1 MERQTRSLDWP
12 LLVLY
17 GVLAGFGLLM
27 ILSASSLEA
36 DAEYGNA
43 LRYVTRQ
50 AAGIAGGCAIS
61 AALLMAPVSWLRK
74 AIWPVFVLA
83 LLGLLMVLTP
93 LAHTANGATRWF
105 RLGPVNVQPSEFM
118 KIALVLGY
126 AHYLALNEGR
136 LKDNAVLLVS
146 AVLLVLPVL
155 CILPQKDFGTTV
167 ILFGLSGVLL
177 FVAGLAW
184 RWVLTFIGL
193 VGAALTGLVLIEPY
207 RMQRLVSFV
216 DPFADQSG
224 AGYQVVQGWIAL
236 ATGGLFGQGLASGV
250 AQRGFL
256 PEAHTDFISAV
267 VGEELGAIGWSVMV
281 LLLLGIVWRAL
292 VIASRAKDLF
302 GMLTATGLAALL
314 GAQCIINLGV
324 VGGVMPNKGLV
335 LPFLSYGA
343 SAVLAHTLIVG
354 ILLKISLDAEPA
366 PVAAKTPEKDVP
378 KGALAF

>member
-1 MERQTRSLDWP
+1 MDRNVRALDWP
-12 LLVLY
+12 LLATYV
-17 GVLAGFGLLM
+17 VLAGFGLLM

-50 AAGIAGGCAIS
+50 AAGIAGGCMIS
-61 AALLMAPVSWLRK
+61 LGILVAPIAWLRK
-74 AIWPVFVLA
+74 AVWPSFVLA
-83 LLGLLMVLTP
+83 LGGLLMILTP
-93 LAHTANGATRWF
+93 LAHSANGATRWF

-118 KIALVLGY
+118 KIALVLAF
-126 AHYLALNEGR
+126 AHYLSLNEGR
-136 LKDNAVLLVS
+136 LKDNAVLFGSVFLL
-146 AVLLVLPVL
+146 AVPVL
-155 CILPQKDFGTTV
+155 FILPQKDFGTTV
-167 ILFGLSGVLL
+167 ILFGLTGVML

-184 RWVLTFIGL
+184 RWVFAFGGL
-193 VGAALTGLVLIEPY
+193 VAAALTGLVLLEPY
-207 RMQRLVSFV
+207 RMQRLVSFM

-267 VGEELGAIGWSVMV
+267 VGEELGAVGWAMMV
-281 LLLLGIVWRAL
+281 LLLLGMVWRAL

-314 GAQCIINLGV
+314 GAQSIINLGV

-343 SAVLAHTLIVG
+343 SAVLAHTVIVG
-354 ILLKISLDAEPA
+354 ILLKISMESAPAEAPA
-366 PVAAKTPEKDVP
+366 PARPAPRA
-378 KGALAF
+378 ALAG

>member
-1 MERQTRSLDWP
+1 MERKRGLDWP
-12 LLVLY
+12 LAVIYVVLS
-17 GVLAGFGLLM
+17 GFGLLM

-36 DAEYGNA
+36 DAQYGDA
-43 LRYVTRQ
+43 LRFVTRQ
-50 AAGIAGGCAIS
+50 FAGIVVGVGLSIG
-61 AALLMAPVSWLRK
+61 LFMVPMKWLRK
-74 AIWPVFVLA
+74 AVWPVFGASLVG
-83 LLGLLMVLTP
+83 LGMVLTP
-93 LAHTANGATRWF
+93 LAHSANGATRWF

-118 KIALVLGY
+118 KIALVLAF
-126 AHYLALNEGR
+126 AHYLSLNEGK
-136 LKDNAVLLVS
+136 LKDS
-146 AVLLVLPVL
+146 AVLLTSLVLLVVPV
-155 CILPQKDFGTTV
+155 IGVLPQKDFGTTV
-167 ILFGLSGVLL
+167 ILFGLAGVML

-184 RWVLTFIGL
+184 RWVAAFVGL
-193 VGAALTGLVLIEPY
+193 VGSALALLVLAEPY
-207 RMQRLVSFV
+207 RMQRLVSFT

-267 VGEELGAIGWSVMV
+267 IGEELGAVGWSIMV

-292 VIASRAKDLF
+292 VIASRASDLF
-302 GMLTATGLAALL
+302 GMLTATGLAALI
-314 GAQCIINLGV
+314 GAQAIINLGV

-354 ILLKISLDAEPA
+354 ILLRVSMESEPEEAPA
-366 PVAAKTPEKDVP
+366 PARRMQLA
-378 KGALAF
+378 GA